1 MTGRSGL
8 RIAGTYIPT
17 GLSKYRVDWDVDPSD

>member
-8 RIAGTYIPT
+8 RIAGTYILT
-17 GLSKYRVDWDVDPSD
+17 GLSKYRVDWDVDSFD